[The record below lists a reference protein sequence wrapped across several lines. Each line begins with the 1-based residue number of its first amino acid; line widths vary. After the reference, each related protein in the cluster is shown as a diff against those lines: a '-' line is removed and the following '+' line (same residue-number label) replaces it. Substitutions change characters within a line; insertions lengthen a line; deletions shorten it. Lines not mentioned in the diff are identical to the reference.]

1 MIINFILFQYNKYFD
16 LKLNNQ
22 INQINSN
29 TIFFKK

>member
-29 TIFFKK
+29 TIIFKK